1 MGIAEVSVR
10 RFQEG
15 ISEMQ
20 LCHTS
25 AGLSVA
31 FDEPNLIACAGL
43 VPGVALADRIGL
55 RDLVDEWL
63 TVPGARGTAGA
74 KVMSLVAGMLAGADS
89 IDDLDLLRHGGMAKV
104 FDDVRAPST
113 LGTFL
118 RGFTFGHVRQL
129 DAVASRALIGLAGE
143 VPELLA
149 GSGGVVMLDIDD
161 TVKPV
166 FGSAKQG
173 AEHGYTRVKGLNAQL
188 ATISTAQ
195 AAPVIAAARLRR
207 GAAASAH
214 GAVRLVRDSLTT
226 ARRAGV
232 SGQILVRADSAYYQ
246 HAFVTAVTKAGAYF
260 SVGARQDS
268 AVRRAIASMDP
279 DSWVRIEYPQAVLDP
294 DTGELVSAAEVAEVP
309 YLAFASHGRTAV
321 PARLIVRRVPE
332 RNTRKLADAAQEG
345 LFEVWRYHAIF
356 TNNPAELVQAES
368 QHRGHAIVEQVI
380 ADLKAGPL
388 AHLPSGRFQ
397 ANAAWLVAATIAFN
411 LTRAVG
417 VTAGGKFARAEA
429 ATVRARILN
438 VPARVSRSGRRQRL
452 HLPQRWPWA
461 SQWQTLWT
469 AVMTT

>member
-1 MGIAEVSVR
+1 
-10 RFQEG
+10 
-15 ISEMQ
+15 MQ
-20 LCHTS
+20 LCHTPAALS
-25 AGLSVA
+25 AV

-43 VPGVALADRIGL
+43 VPAVALADRIGL
-55 RDLVDEWL
+55 RDLADEWL
-63 TVPGARGTAGA
+63 TVPGSRGTAGV

-89 IDDLDLLRHGGMAKV
+89 IDDMDLLRHGGMDKV
-104 FDDVRAPST
+104 FDGMRAPST

-129 DAVASRALIGLAGE
+129 DAVAARALIGLADV
-143 VPELLA
+143 VPGIVA
-149 GSGGVVMLDIDD
+149 GSDGTVMLDVDD

-166 FGSAKQG
+166 FGAAKQG

-188 ATISTAQ
+188 ATISTEQ
-195 AAPVIAAARLRR
+195 AAPVIVGARLRR

-214 GAVRLVRDSLTT
+214 GAVRLVRDALTT

-232 SGQILVRADSAYYQ
+232 TGQILVRADSAYYQ
-246 HAFVTAVTKAGAYF
+246 HAFVTAVTKAGACF

-268 AVRRAIASMDP
+268 AVRRAIASIDP
-279 DSWVRIEYPQAVLDP
+279 ESWVRIEYPQAVLDP
-294 DTGELVSAAEVAEVP
+294 DTGELVSCAEVAEVE
-309 YLAFASHGRTAV
+309 YTAFTSHGSKAV
-321 PARLIVRRVPE
+321 SGRLIVRRVPE
-332 RNTRKLADAAQEG
+332 RNTKKFADAAQEG
-345 LFEVWRYHAIF
+345 LFTVWRYHAIF
-356 TNNPAELVQAES
+356 TNNPAELVVAES

-411 LTRAVG
+411 LTRAIG
-417 VTAGGKFARAEA
+417 VAAGGKFTRAEA
-429 ATVRARILN
+429 ATVRARVLN

-461 SQWQTLWT
+461 AQWQTLWT
-469 AVMTT
+469 TVMTT

>member
-1 MGIAEVSVR
+1 
-10 RFQEG
+10 
-15 ISEMQ
+15 MQ
-20 LCHTS
+20 LCHTPAALS
-25 AGLSVA
+25 AA

-43 VPGVALADRIGL
+43 VPAVALADRIGL
-55 RDLVDEWL
+55 RDLADEWL
-63 TVPGARGTAGA
+63 TVPGSRGTAGA

-89 IDDLDLLRHGGMAKV
+89 IDDLDLLRHGGMDKV
-104 FDDVRAPST
+104 FDGVRAPST

-129 DAVASRALIGLAGE
+129 DAVAARALIGLAE
-143 VPELLA
+143 VVPGIVA
-149 GSGGVVMLDIDD
+149 GSDATVMLDVDD

-166 FGSAKQG
+166 FGASKQG

-188 ATISTAQ
+188 ATISTQQ
-195 AAPVIAAARLRR
+195 AAPVIVGARLRR

-214 GAVRLVRDSLTT
+214 GAVRLVRDGLTT

-232 SGQILVRADSAYYQ
+232 TGQVLVRADSAYYQ
-246 HAFVTAVTKAGAYF
+246 HAFVTAVTKAGARF

-268 AVRRAIASMDP
+268 AVRRAIASID
-279 DSWVRIEYPQAVLDP
+279 DRSWVRIEYPQAVLDP
-294 DTGELVSAAEVAEVP
+294 DTGELVSCAEVAEVE
-309 YLAFASHGRTAV
+309 YTAFTSHRTPIV
-321 PARLIVRRVPE
+321 GRLIVRRVPE
-332 RNTRKLADAAQEG
+332 RNTGKLAAAAQEG
-345 LFEVWRYHAIF
+345 LFTVWRYHAIF
-356 TNNPAELVQAES
+356 TNNPAPLVQAES

-411 LTRAVG
+411 LTRAIG
-417 VTAGGKFARAEA
+417 VAAGGKFTRAEA
-429 ATVRARILN
+429 ATVRARVLN

-461 SQWQTLWT
+461 SQWQALWT
-469 AVMTT
+469 TVMTT